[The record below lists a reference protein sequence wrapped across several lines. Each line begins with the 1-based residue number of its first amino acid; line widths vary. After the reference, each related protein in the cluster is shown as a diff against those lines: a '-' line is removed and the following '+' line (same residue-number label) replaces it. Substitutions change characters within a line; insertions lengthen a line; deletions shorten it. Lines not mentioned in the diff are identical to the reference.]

1 MSDNDHIDAQW
12 LRAAQSP
19 PPPPRRRSFGCALSL
34 LVLILV
40 LAGVLFYPRVQALLT
55 PVPTVQIQME
65 SSVLPDTA
73 PNCTANPRVAA
84 VLHAAMRG
92 QTDAAVYDCDA
103 GTLEACMAEL
113 LDDPELWVRSYRYTV
128 HGGLNAHI
136 TVTFDWVYPD
146 DGPARREELA
156 RTADGLLAAAPAE
169 DYPRALYLYDWLLE
183 HAWEYGFIKRYPAD
197 KVNITGISNE
207 PWHYRYVGQDAAR
220 SITEQGLCL
229 EEYLGQ
235 A

>member
-12 LRAAQSP
+12 LGAAQSP
-19 PPPPRRRSFGCALSL
+19 PPPPRRRGHGCGLSL

-40 LAGVLFYPRVQALLT
+40 LACVLFYPRVQALLT

-73 PNCTANPRVAA
+73 PNCAANPRVAA
-84 VLHAAMRG
+84 ALHAAMRD
-92 QTDAAVYDCDA
+92 QTDATVYDCDA
-103 GTLEACMAEL
+103 ETLEACLAEL

-128 HGGLNAHI
+128 HSGLNAHI

-156 RTADGLLAAAPAE
+156 RTADGLLAAAPAGRWE
-169 DYPRALYLYDWLLE
+169 HVPAMGSIRQPFPPHIPARKAHPQGPNRAGRAAAL
-183 HAWEYGFIKRYPAD
+183 GMGIKPA
-197 KVNITGISNE
+197 E
-207 PWHYRYVGQDAAR
+207 
-220 SITEQGLCL
+220 
-229 EEYLGQ
+229 
-235 A
+235 